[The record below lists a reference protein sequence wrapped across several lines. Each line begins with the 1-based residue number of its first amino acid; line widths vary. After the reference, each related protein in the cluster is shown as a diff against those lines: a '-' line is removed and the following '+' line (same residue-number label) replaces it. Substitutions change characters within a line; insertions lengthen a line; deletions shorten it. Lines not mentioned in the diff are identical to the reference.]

1 MAESRSDPG
10 ADLTLW
16 HHPAARLTSGA
27 LVGLATALALGLWRG
42 WDWLQSAL
50 VGWTV
55 LALIFTASTWLT
67 LWRFDFKRT
76 KSHAGDEG
84 PNGLVPVLALVL
96 GGSIASVAGISILLD
111 RSHSSD
117 PGNHYDLGAGWL
129 AVASIVLSWLTIHT
143 MFALIYAKTYFKGNP
158 GSGISFNS
166 PSKHDE
172 PRYLDFF
179 YVAFAVGMSF
189 AISDTNLTSTRM
201 RTIALGHSLLSFA
214 FGAIIVASVVNLMP
228 SLG

>member
-1 MAESRSDPG
+1 MAEKG
-10 ADLTLW
+10 ADLDAELKLW

>member
-1 MAESRSDPG
+1 MAETQSDR
-10 ADLTLW
+10 LTLW
-16 HHPAARLTSGA
+16 HHPATRLTSGA
-27 LVGLATALALGLWRG
+27 AVGLATTVTLGLWRG

-67 LWRFDFKRT
+67 LWHFDFKRT

-111 RSHSSD
+111 RSHGSG
-117 PGNHYDLGAGWL
+117 PGDHYDLGAGWL
-129 AVASIVLSWLTIHT
+129 AVGTIVLSWLTIHT
-143 MFALIYAKTYFKGNP
+143 LFALIYAKTYFTVNRRG
-158 GSGISFNS
+158 GIDFNS

-179 YVAFAVGMSF
+179 YVAFAVGVSF
-189 AISDTNLTSTRM
+189 AMSDTNLTSTRM

>member
-1 MAESRSDPG
+1 MAETQSDR
-10 ADLTLW
+10 LTLW
-16 HHPAARLTSGA
+16 HHPATRLTSGA
-27 LVGLATALALGLWRG
+27 AVGLATTLTLGLWRG

-50 VGWTV
+50 VGWNV

-67 LWRFDFKRT
+67 LSHFDFSRT

-84 PNGLVPVLALVL
+84 PNGLVPVLALVV

-111 RSHSSD
+111 RSHSSG
-117 PGNHYDLGAGWL
+117 PGDHYDLGAGWL
-129 AVASIVLSWLTIHT
+129 AVGTIVLSWLTIHT
-143 MFALIYAKTYFKGNP
+143 LFALIYAKTYFAVNP
-158 GSGISFNS
+158 RGGIDFNS
-166 PSKHDE
+166 PSKHDQ

-179 YVAFAVGMSF
+179 YVAFAVGVSF
-189 AISDTNLTSTRM
+189 AMSDTNLTSTRM